1 MLIVGQII
9 AWALGLFVFLLLVR
23 FVMDWVQLFARD
35 WRPRGIVLALLEI
48 VYSITDPPIKAVRKV
63 LPMVR
68 LGGMGLDLSPMVV
81 LIVCLVL
88 QRVNGLVFLSG
99 GL

>member
-1 MLIVGQII
+1 MLLIGTVIYYVLWI
-9 AWALGLFVFLLLVR
+9 FITLMLVR

-35 WRPRGIVLALLEI
+35 WRPRGVVLALLEI
-48 VYSITDPPIKAVRKV
+48 IYTVTDPPIRAVRKV

-81 LIVCLVL
+81 LIICYIL
-88 QRVNGLVFLSG
+88 QAVNSRVFLAV
-99 GL
+99 